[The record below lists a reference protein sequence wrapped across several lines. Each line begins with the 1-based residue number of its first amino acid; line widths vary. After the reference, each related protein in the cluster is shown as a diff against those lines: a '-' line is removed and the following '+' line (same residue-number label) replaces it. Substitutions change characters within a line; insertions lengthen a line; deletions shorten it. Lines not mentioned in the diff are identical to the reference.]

1 MGSSR
6 MIVSVLVECR
16 YTEQCA
22 IPPFVARK
30 EPTEPVEQVSIR
42 NRVDLRKI
50 GIFAKKNELTRCR
63 IWPLITLKGGLQFT
77 GRVEIER
84 HT

>member
-50 GIFAKKNELTRCR
+50 GIFAKKNESDS
-63 IWPLITLKGGLQFT
+63 LQDLAPDNLERRFAIHRA
-77 GRVEIER
+77 GRN
-84 HT
+84 